1 MTLFD
6 SHCHLADERFGAD
19 TAAVIERAAAAGV
32 TRMLSVGAIGGI
44 ETDRRTV
51 EIAERNAG
59 VFAAIGVHP
68 HDARDASPERLS
80 ELRELARCDKVVAIG
95 ETGLDFH
102 YQHSPPAAQEA
113 SLEAHLQL
121 AREQE
126 LPVVIH
132 CRSAERRL
140 AEILRAAGMPERG
153 GVIHCF
159 TGDLEAARAFIDLGC
174 HLSYSGIVTFK
185 NAGVLRETVS
195 FVPGDRLLVETD
207 APYLA
212 PEPYRGRL
220 NEPAYVA
227 STVKVVAALR
237 GVSPEDLAELT
248 ACNADRLFGLG
259 ATAASTAA

>member
-1 MTLFD
+1 M
-6 SHCHLADERFGAD
+6 
-19 TAAVIERAAAAGV
+19 
-32 TRMLSVGAIGGI
+32 
-44 ETDRRTV
+44 
-51 EIAERNAG
+51 
-59 VFAAIGVHP
+59 
-68 HDARDASPERLS
+68 S

-248 ACNADRLFGLG
+248 VCNADRLFGLD